1 MLAALLLLPAPLCLG
16 EGLPTT
22 NTILVFPFSNSSRQP
37 RLEWMSEAF
46 PEALS
51 QRLNTASLYVI
62 SREDRQYAFDRMG
75 IPVNL
80 HASRATLYRIA
91 TQLDAD
97 FILLGSYSLQPGTPA
112 AGAPGAP
119 GDGQM
124 LTARAQVL
132 DMKALRLL
140 PEQTESGPLNQFMTI
155 QAALAWDLLRQ
166 VRPKFVETREQFLQR
181 APAVRLDAFENFI
194 RGVMAATSADK
205 VRYLQAA
212 LTIDP
217 NYSQA
222 TLLLG
227 KTYFAA
233 RDYERAAASLA
244 KFAPDDPAF
253 AQASFYL
260 GLSEFHLGHFEK
272 ASAAFKATADR
283 VPLTEVLNN
292 IGAAESRRGRRT
304 ATDYFQKAV
313 KADPSDPDYHFNLAV
328 ALYRAGDAPG
338 AQRQLGE
345 TLRLRPSDAEAR
357 QFADALLANPSPAV
371 PFSRLKQNYDESSYR
386 QLSLELQ
393 NAIEESIGKAK
404 PAAQASLH
412 LERARELLAN
422 GAAVQAESQFRA
434 SLAQDPGNPDAL
446 AGLAHAL
453 LLENH
458 FVEARKQ
465 AQAAIAVE
473 PSSEAYLVLA
483 RASLHDR
490 DRAAA
495 SQNLQKALSFG
506 PPDEDSKAVA
516 QEIQSQAA
524 EDAQERR

>member
-1 MLAALLLLPAPLCLG
+1 MPA
-16 EGLPTT
+16 TQT
-22 NTILVFPFSNSSRQP
+22 VLVFPFSNSSRQP

-46 PEALS
+46 PEILS

-97 FILLGSYSLQPGTPA
+97 FILLGSYSY
-112 AGAPGAP
+112 
-119 GDGQM
+119 DGQA

-132 DMKALRLL
+132 DMKLLRLL
-140 PEQTESGPLNQFMTI
+140 PEQAESGPLSQFMAI
-155 QAALAWDLLRQ
+155 QTALAWDLLRQ
-166 VRPKFVETREQFLQR
+166 LRPKFSETREQFLQR

-194 RGVMAATSADK
+194 RGVAATTSADK
-205 VRYLQAA
+205 VRYLRATLA
-212 LTIDP
+212 LDP

-222 TLLLG
+222 SLLLG

-233 RDYERAAASLA
+233 RDYEQAAATLA
-244 KFAPDDPAF
+244 KFPAGDPAF

-260 GLSEFHLGHFEK
+260 GLSEFHVGHFDK
-272 ASAAFKATADR
+272 ASAAFKATAER

-292 IGAAESRRGRRT
+292 IGAAESRRGRHT
-304 ATDYFQKAV
+304 AADYFQQAV

-328 ALYRAGDAPG
+328 ALYRAGDAPA
-338 AQRQLGE
+338 AQRQLSE
-345 TLRLRPSDAEAR
+345 TLRLRPGDTEAR
-357 QFADALLANPSPAV
+357 QFGDAMLASASPVVPPS
-371 PFSRLKQNYDESSYR
+371 RIKQNYDESSYR

-393 NAIEESIGKAK
+393 NAIEESIGRAK
-404 PAAQASLH
+404 PAAQSSLH
-412 LERARELLAN
+412 LERARELLAS
-422 GAAVQAESQFRA
+422 GAASQAESQFRA

-453 LLENH
+453 LLENS
-458 FVEARKQ
+458 FDEARKQ

-483 RASLHDR
+483 RAALHDR
-490 DRAAA
+490 NRIAANQ
-495 SQNLQKALSFG
+495 SLQKALSVG
-506 PPDEDSKAVA
+506 PPDDETRAVA
-516 QEIQSQAA
+516 REILNQSSEEAP
-524 EDAQERR
+524 ERR